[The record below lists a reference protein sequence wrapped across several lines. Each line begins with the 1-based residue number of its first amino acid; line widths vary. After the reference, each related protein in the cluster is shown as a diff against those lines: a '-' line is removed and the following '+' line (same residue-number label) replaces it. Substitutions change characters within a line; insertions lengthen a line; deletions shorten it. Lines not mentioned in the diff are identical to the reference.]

1 MFHYKTNRTA
11 AEPYKHCK
19 QYFLQQLNSP
29 QSLTESANN
38 CFSNEKYPL
47 GPIAN
52 ANNSETTTSA
62 RKATH
67 RLHENKNTP
76 ARRYANSK
84 QRLQDKM
91 SAVKSFHADDP
102 TSG

>member
-1 MFHYKTNRTA
+1 MFHYKTNRTG

-19 QYFLQQLNSP
+19 QYFLKQLNSP
-29 QSLTESANN
+29 QSLIESANN
-38 CFSNEKYPL
+38 SFSNEKYPH

-52 ANNSETTTSA
+52 ANISETTTSA
-62 RKATH
+62 RKAPH

-84 QRLQDKM
+84 QRLQNQM
-91 SAVKSFHADDP
+91 SAGKSFHADDP
-102 TSG
+102 ASG